1 MIVAY
6 IYLIPDK
13 QMNRTVCKLPGVSKV
28 VRHKAQEI
36 TVRASERLAP
46 HRKTGNA
53 YVDMHRVRT
62 DRYGRIDWFVSLND
76 PGGNAM
82 AIEFG
87 HKASGRYKNAGTDP
101 EGLGILTGSY

>member
-1 MIVAY
+1 MAY

-13 QMNRTVCKLPGVSKV
+13 QMNRTVCELPGVAMKV
-28 VRHKAQEI
+28 RGKAHEI
-36 TVRASERLAP
+36 QGIASARLAP

-53 YVDMHRVRT
+53 YVDVHRERG
-62 DRYGRIDWFVSLND
+62 DQYGRIDWFVSLND

-87 HKASGRYKNAGTDP
+87 HKASGRYRNAGTDP
-101 EGLGILTGSY
+101 TALRILTGSY